1 MKKRIFAML
10 LALTMIIGIL
20 PMSVFAEAS
29 NWNPWDYT
37 VDNIVGEKAVGK
49 TFYAST
55 TFVPGDGELRMMPTL
70 DAGNATYNAMAY
82 VGIEASSNYPDIV
95 EVKTKDDHVDAK
107 IGKWQGGIWDGA
119 DCLQLNVTANKAGTA
134 VVTVNF
140 WYTFSQSSDPYT
152 NPNAKW
158 LYGTMNYTVKVVDS
172 ESSKPAKPTE
182 EDLQRFRNYV
192 NTTSSSIGAVYM
204 WCETHDHQA
213 WFDYLTDV
221 EGAYTIGEVEPNDG
235 LVSTMPASTYPWIC
249 KITLDAT
256 AYLDDYNRQMGAQY
270 GTHYLKDGQAETVV
284 VRAYY
289 NPSHETWYFLRSD
302 APVYIDITHTS
313 NVPDAPTEDDL
324 FNNGGYIVRLHCVAQ
339 NGHTNNS
346 KLTVIKGTVS
356 VGTPYKQNDGS
367 YACDVTITDI
377 TPYIEKYDKD
387 CKVAVGTH
395 RAADTAPETV
405 VATAVYTDGYWKFPT
420 AVEYD
425 VTCEVEVPEITD
437 DELADAL
444 NRATVLVECTTNDAH
459 VLHEYL
465 ASVGLPENYEL
476 GELVRFNDMPAYEIE
491 LTTSAFIDKYSEDEG
506 RHKAGENTPETLTWY
521 VYHRDEGWAAT
532 ALDDRSKIVDVVDP
546 DAANVHF
553 MVYKSNDLSKAV
565 VDKKYDGGLVAGDTL
580 DLTKIDISDI
590 YTGSEFIVEGGWYND
605 YLFNLYKDYAAG
617 ERDSKP
623 TDMTELEITGKWQNV
638 ILVITDMN
646 KVVYFNTAEDLA
658 EYQQN
663 HDADLVLYSTK
674 APNGSALPTTD
685 APTPKRE
692 GYTFDYWCREGQ
704 TVNVEGQ
711 TIGGWTNLYA
721 HWTIN
726 EYTVTF
732 DSNGGSAVDAQT
744 VEYGQKA
751 TKPADPTKEG
761 WRFLGWYDGEEEFDF
776 DTAITENITLTA
788 HWQKLDPTADEIKAA
803 LGNVTVKCINPYA
816 EGTTLN
822 CTDCVWPAFV
832 GMTSEGFTYEEDADN
847 EGTYVVTIPVENF
860 VTSYTKRAGAK
871 HDLFSADTMTWLVT
885 WDNENSVWTSQPAED
900 GVDNVITVTHAPT
913 YWKEVGKIATGKGIK
928 TECVNGN
935 TGVRVFGLTTAFV
948 YPDQI
953 VSVELTAKGTYT
965 ATFKLDKYASSMT
978 GSNGTCPEHD
988 REHYVISDETV
999 TWNFIV
1005 TEEDGAYT
1013 WTAEPVE
1020 EGNDDICEVAH
1031 DWIVTFDADNGT
1043 EPQTQNVRYEGKATK
1058 PADPTKEGNWKFVA
1072 WYLGE
1077 EVYDFD
1083 TVVTG
1088 DITLTAHWEETV
1100 APYKVEHYCEQT
1112 DGTYTLKETETLEGE
1127 IGTKVTAVAKTYPHY
1142 VEDTENAERV
1152 ASGVVI
1158 KKSEGELTLKLY
1170 YKLDNHTVT
1179 FDSNGGTA
1187 VETATVKHG
1196 QKVTKPAD
1204 PTKEGNWKFVAWYLG
1219 ENEFDFDTVITDD
1232 ITLTAHWNKT
1242 PSVVEP
1248 KAAAYRVEHYC
1259 EQTDGTY
1266 TLRETET
1273 LVGELKST
1281 VTAVAKDYAHYSENT
1296 KHSGRIPSGVVVM
1309 PEVKDGEVVV
1319 LTLKLYYD
1327 LDRVTLS
1334 YDLNGGIFFKA
1345 HQYDDQ
1351 TVRYGT
1357 KLTAEEA
1364 PFRSGFKFVGW
1375 NDGAKLYQAGD
1386 TIVMTADTTLKAVWS
1401 YKNNTNPIPPIDPSK
1416 PSTKPT
1422 ETPVKDNSDKE
1433 PSGAIEEEEVTYPT
1447 KNDAA
1452 LLDSEN
1458 HIAYVNGYNDGT
1470 VRPEAK
1476 ITRAEAATMFYR
1488 LLNEDVKA
1496 EYETDENEFSDVSE
1510 ADWYCT
1516 AVSTLANI
1524 GIFGGYPDGSFRPDA
1539 YITRAEFAAIC
1550 ARIDGEDA
1558 DETAEYSDIDGHWA
1572 ADEISRVA
1580 ELGWVKGYTDG
1591 TFRPNQQITRAE
1603 AMAVINRITERNP
1616 ETKADLL
1623 DSMKTWVDNTEDKW
1637 YYIDVQE
1644 ATVAHDY
1651 ERKDNGRE
1659 AWTD

>member
-37 VDNIVGEKAVGK
+37 VDDVAGENAGSK
-49 TFYAST
+49 TFSAST
-55 TFVPGDGELRMMPTL
+55 TFAPGDGELRMMPTL
-70 DAGNATYNAMAY
+70 DTGNATYNAMAY
-82 VGIEASSNYPDIV
+82 VGIEASSNHTDIV
-95 EVKTKDDHVDAK
+95 EVKTKDGHVDAE
-107 IGKWQGGIWDGA
+107 IGKWQGGTWDGA
-119 DCLQLNVTANKAGTA
+119 DCLQLNVTAKKAGTA

-140 WYTFSQSSDPYT
+140 WYTFSQSSNPYT

-158 LYGTMNYTVKVVDS
+158 FYGTMNYTVKVVDS
-172 ESSKPAKPTE
+172 ESSKPAKPNE
-182 EDLQRFRNYV
+182 EDLQKFRYRV
-192 NTTSSSIGAVYM
+192 NTTSSSLGAVYM
-204 WCETHDHQA
+204 WCDTYDHQA

-221 EGAYTIGEVEPNDG
+221 DGAYTIGEVEPNDG
-235 LVSTMPASTYPWIC
+235 LVSTMPASIYPWIC
-249 KITLDAT
+249 KITLYAT
-256 AYLDDYNRQMGAQY
+256 AYLDEYNRQMGAQY

-289 NPSHETWYFLRSD
+289 NPSRETWYFLEK
-302 APVYIDITHTS
+302 APIYIDITHTS

-324 FNNGGYIVRLHCVAQ
+324 FNNGGQIVHVDCVAPD
-339 NGHTNNS
+339 GHS
-346 KLTVIKGTVS
+346 LDSYMTVIKGTVS
-356 VGTPYKQNDGS
+356 IGTPYKNNDGD
-367 YACDVTITDI
+367 YACDVTIDNI
-377 TPYIEKYDKD
+377 TPYIEKYDKA

-395 RAADTAPETV
+395 RLADTMEEPV
-405 VATAVYTDGYWKFPT
+405 VATAIYSDGHWAFLS
-420 AVEYD
+420 AVKCD

-444 NRATVLVECTTNDAH
+444 KRATVLVECTTNDAH

-565 VDKKYDGGLVAGDTL
+565 ADKKYDGDLVEGDTL
-580 DLTKIDISDI
+580 DLTTIDISDI

-751 TKPADPTKEG
+751 SKPADPTKEG

-1077 EVYDFD
+1077 
-1083 TVVTG
+1083 
-1088 DITLTAHWEETV
+1088 
-1100 APYKVEHYCEQT
+1100 
-1112 DGTYTLKETETLEGE
+1112 
-1127 IGTKVTAVAKTYPHY
+1127 
-1142 VEDTENAERV
+1142 
-1152 ASGVVI
+1152 
-1158 KKSEGELTLKLY
+1158 
-1170 YKLDNHTVT
+1170 
-1179 FDSNGGTA
+1179 
-1187 VETATVKHG
+1187 
-1196 QKVTKPAD
+1196 
-1204 PTKEGNWKFVAWYLG
+1204 
-1219 ENEFDFDTVITDD
+1219 NEFDFDTVITDD

-1401 YKNNTNPIPPIDPSK
+1401 YKNNTNPIPPIVPSK

>member
-1 MKKRIFAML
+1 MKKRIFAMF

-37 VDNIVGEKAVGK
+37 VDDVAGENAGSK
-49 TFYAST
+49 TFSAST
-55 TFVPGDGELRMMPTL
+55 TFAPGDGELRMMPTL
-70 DAGNATYNAMAY
+70 DTGNATYNAMAY
-82 VGIEASSNYPDIV
+82 VGIEASSNHTDIV
-95 EVKTKDDHVDAK
+95 EVKTKDGHVDAE
-107 IGKWQGGIWDGA
+107 IGKWQGGTWDGA
-119 DCLQLNVTANKAGTA
+119 DCLQLNVTAKKAGTA

-140 WYTFSQSSDPYT
+140 WYTFSQSSNPYT

-158 LYGTMNYTVKVVDS
+158 FYGTMNYTVKVVDS

-182 EDLQRFRNYV
+182 EDLQKFRNYV
-192 NTTSSSIGAVYM
+192 NTTSSSLGAVYM
-204 WCETHDHQA
+204 WCDTHDHQA
-213 WFDYLTDV
+213 WFNYLTDV
-221 EGAYTIGEVEPNDG
+221 DGAYTIGEVEPNDG

-444 NRATVLVECTTNDAH
+444 KRATVLVECTTNDAH

-465 ASVGLPENYEL
+465 ASIGLPKNFEL

-565 VDKKYDGGLVAGDTL
+565 ADKKYDGDLVEGDTL
-580 DLTKIDISDI
+580 DLTTIDISDI

-1020 EGNDDICEVAH
+1020 EGNDDICKVAH

-1088 DITLTAHWEETV
+1088 
-1100 APYKVEHYCEQT
+1100 
-1112 DGTYTLKETETLEGE
+1112 
-1127 IGTKVTAVAKTYPHY
+1127 
-1142 VEDTENAERV
+1142 
-1152 ASGVVI
+1152 
-1158 KKSEGELTLKLY
+1158 
-1170 YKLDNHTVT
+1170 
-1179 FDSNGGTA
+1179 
-1187 VETATVKHG
+1187 
-1196 QKVTKPAD
+1196 
-1204 PTKEGNWKFVAWYLG
+1204 
-1219 ENEFDFDTVITDD
+1219 D

-1401 YKNNTNPIPPIDPSK
+1401 YKNNTNPIPPIVPSK

-1659 AWTD
+1659 AWAD

>member
-1 MKKRIFAML
+1 MKKRIFAMF

-37 VDNIVGEKAVGK
+37 VDDVAGENAGSK
-49 TFYAST
+49 TFSAST
-55 TFVPGDGELRMMPTL
+55 TFAPGDGELRMMPTL
-70 DAGNATYNAMAY
+70 DTGNATYNAMAY
-82 VGIEASSNYPDIV
+82 VGIEASSNHTDIV
-95 EVKTKDDHVDAK
+95 EVKTKDGHVDAE
-107 IGKWQGGIWDGA
+107 IGKWQGGTWDGA
-119 DCLQLNVTANKAGTA
+119 DCLQLNVTAKKAGTA

-140 WYTFSQSSDPYT
+140 WYTFSQSSNPYT

-158 LYGTMNYTVKVVDS
+158 FYGTMNYTVKVVDS

-182 EDLQRFRNYV
+182 EDLQKFRNYV
-192 NTTSSSIGAVYM
+192 NTTSSSLGAVYM
-204 WCETHDHQA
+204 WCDTHDHQA
-213 WFDYLTDV
+213 WFNYLTDV
-221 EGAYTIGEVEPNDG
+221 DGAYTIGEVEPNDG

-395 RAADTAPETV
+395 RVADTAPETV

-444 NRATVLVECTTNDAH
+444 KRATVLVECTTNDAH

-465 ASVGLPENYEL
+465 ASIGLPKNFEL

-565 VDKKYDGGLVAGDTL
+565 ADKKYDGDLVEGDTL
-580 DLTKIDISDI
+580 DLTTIDISDI

-978 GSNGTCPEHD
+978 GSNGICPEHD

-1043 EPQTQNVRYEGKATK
+1043 EPQTQNVRYEGKA
-1058 PADPTKEGNWKFVA
+1058 
-1072 WYLGE
+1072 
-1077 EVYDFD
+1077 
-1083 TVVTG
+1083 
-1088 DITLTAHWEETV
+1088 
-1100 APYKVEHYCEQT
+1100 
-1112 DGTYTLKETETLEGE
+1112 
-1127 IGTKVTAVAKTYPHY
+1127 
-1142 VEDTENAERV
+1142 
-1152 ASGVVI
+1152 
-1158 KKSEGELTLKLY
+1158 
-1170 YKLDNHTVT
+1170 
-1179 FDSNGGTA
+1179 
-1187 VETATVKHG
+1187 
-1196 QKVTKPAD
+1196 TKPAD

-1401 YKNNTNPIPPIDPSK
+1401 YKNNTNPIPPIVPSK

-1659 AWTD
+1659 AWAD

>member
-1 MKKRIFAML
+1 MF

-37 VDNIVGEKAVGK
+37 VDDVAGENAGSK
-49 TFYAST
+49 TFSAST
-55 TFVPGDGELRMMPTL
+55 TFAPGDGELRMMPTL
-70 DAGNATYNAMAY
+70 DTGNATYNAMAY
-82 VGIEASSNYPDIV
+82 VGIEASSNHTDIV
-95 EVKTKDDHVDAK
+95 EVKTKDGHVDAE
-107 IGKWQGGIWDGA
+107 IGKWQGGTWDGA
-119 DCLQLNVTANKAGTA
+119 DCLQLNVTAKKAGTA

-140 WYTFSQSSDPYT
+140 WYTFSQSSNPYT

-158 LYGTMNYTVKVVDS
+158 FYGTMNYTVKVVDS

-182 EDLQRFRNYV
+182 EDLQKFRNYV
-192 NTTSSSIGAVYM
+192 NTTSSSLGAVYM
-204 WCETHDHQA
+204 WCDTHDHQA
-213 WFDYLTDV
+213 WFNYLTDV
-221 EGAYTIGEVEPNDG
+221 DGAYTIGEVEPNDG

-444 NRATVLVECTTNDAH
+444 KRATVLVECTTNDAH

-465 ASVGLPENYEL
+465 ASIGLPKNFEL

-565 VDKKYDGGLVAGDTL
+565 VDKKYDGGLVEGDTL
-580 DLTKIDISDI
+580 DLTKIEISDI

-674 APNGSALPTTD
+674 APNGSARPTTD

-751 TKPADPTKEG
+751 LKPADPTKEG

-1401 YKNNTNPIPPIDPSK
+1401 YKNNTNPIPPIVPSK

-1659 AWTD
+1659 AWAD

>member
-37 VDNIVGEKAVGK
+37 VDNVVGEYAGSK

-70 DAGNATYNAMAY
+70 DIGNATYNAMAY

-95 EVKTKDDHVDAK
+95 EVKTKDGHVDAK

-119 DCLQLNVTANKAGTA
+119 DCLQLNVTAKKAGTA

-140 WYTFSQSSDPYT
+140 WYTFSQSSKPYT
-152 NPNAKW
+152 NPDAKW
-158 LYGTMNYTVKVVDS
+158 FYGTMNYTVKVVDS

-182 EDLQRFRNYV
+182 EDLQKFRNYV
-192 NTTSSSIGAVYM
+192 NTTSSSLGAVYM
-204 WCETHDHQA
+204 WCDTHDHQA
-213 WFDYLTDV
+213 WFNYLTDV
-221 EGAYTIGEVEPNDG
+221 DGAYTIGEVEPNDG

-324 FNNGGYIVRLHCVAQ
+324 FNNGGQIVHVDCVAPD
-339 NGHTNNS
+339 GHS
-346 KLTVIKGTVS
+346 LDSYMTVIKGTVS
-356 VGTPYKQNDGS
+356 IGTPYKNNDGD
-367 YACDVTITDI
+367 YACDVTIDNI
-377 TPYIEKYDKD
+377 TPYIEKYDKA

-395 RAADTAPETV
+395 RLADTMEEPV
-405 VATAVYTDGYWKFPT
+405 VATAIYSDGHWAFLS
-420 AVEYD
+420 AVKCD

-465 ASVGLPENYEL
+465 ASIGLPENYEL

-565 VDKKYDGGLVAGDTL
+565 ADKKYDGDLVEGDTL
-580 DLTKIDISDI
+580 DLTTIDISDI

-744 VEYGQKA
+744 VEYGKKA
-751 TKPADPTKEG
+751 SKPADPTKEG

-978 GSNGTCPEHD
+978 GSNGICPEHN

-1043 EPQTQNVRYEGKATK
+1043 EPQTQNVRYEGKA
-1058 PADPTKEGNWKFVA
+1058 
-1072 WYLGE
+1072 
-1077 EVYDFD
+1077 
-1083 TVVTG
+1083 
-1088 DITLTAHWEETV
+1088 
-1100 APYKVEHYCEQT
+1100 
-1112 DGTYTLKETETLEGE
+1112 
-1127 IGTKVTAVAKTYPHY
+1127 
-1142 VEDTENAERV
+1142 
-1152 ASGVVI
+1152 
-1158 KKSEGELTLKLY
+1158 
-1170 YKLDNHTVT
+1170 
-1179 FDSNGGTA
+1179 
-1187 VETATVKHG
+1187 
-1196 QKVTKPAD
+1196 TKPAD

-1401 YKNNTNPIPPIDPSK
+1401 YKNNTNPIPPIVPSK

>member
-29 NWNPWDYT
+29 NWDPWDYT
-37 VDNIVGEKAVGK
+37 VDDVAGENAGSK
-49 TFYAST
+49 TFSAST
-55 TFVPGDGELRMMPTL
+55 TFAPGDGELRMMPTL
-70 DAGNATYNAMAY
+70 DTGNATYNAMAY
-82 VGIEASSNYPDIV
+82 VGIEASSNHTDIV
-95 EVKTKDDHVDAK
+95 EVKTKDGHVDAE
-107 IGKWQGGIWDGA
+107 IGKWQGGTWDGA
-119 DCLQLNVTANKAGTA
+119 DCLQLNVTAKKAGTA

-140 WYTFSQSSDPYT
+140 WYTFSQSSNPYT

-158 LYGTMNYTVKVVDS
+158 FYGTMNYTVKVVDS

-182 EDLQRFRNYV
+182 EDLQKFRYRV
-192 NTTSSSIGAVYM
+192 NTTSSSLGAVYM
-204 WCETHDHQA
+204 WCDTYDHQA

-221 EGAYTIGEVEPNDG
+221 DGAYTIGEVEPYDG
-235 LVSTMPASTYPWIC
+235 LVSTMPASIYPWIC
-249 KITLDAT
+249 KITLYAT
-256 AYLDDYNRQMGAQY
+256 AYLDEYNRQMGAQY

-289 NPSHETWYFLRSD
+289 NPSRETWYFLEK
-302 APVYIDITHTS
+302 APIYIDITHTS

-324 FNNGGYIVRLHCVAQ
+324 FNNGGPIVHVDCVAPD
-339 NGHTNNS
+339 GHS
-346 KLTVIKGTVS
+346 LDSYMTVIKGTVS
-356 VGTPYKQNDGS
+356 IGTPYKNNDGD
-367 YACDVTITDI
+367 YACDVTIDNI
-377 TPYIEKYDKD
+377 TPYIEKYDKA

-395 RAADTAPETV
+395 RLADTMEEPV
-405 VATAVYTDGYWKFPT
+405 VATAIYSDGHWAFLS
-420 AVEYD
+420 AVKCD

-444 NRATVLVECTTNDAH
+444 KRATVLVECTTNDAH

-565 VDKKYDGGLVAGDTL
+565 ADKKYDGDLVEGDTL
-580 DLTKIDISDI
+580 DLTTIDISDI

-751 TKPADPTKEG
+751 SKPADPTKEG

-1077 EVYDFD
+1077 
-1083 TVVTG
+1083 
-1088 DITLTAHWEETV
+1088 
-1100 APYKVEHYCEQT
+1100 
-1112 DGTYTLKETETLEGE
+1112 
-1127 IGTKVTAVAKTYPHY
+1127 
-1142 VEDTENAERV
+1142 
-1152 ASGVVI
+1152 
-1158 KKSEGELTLKLY
+1158 
-1170 YKLDNHTVT
+1170 
-1179 FDSNGGTA
+1179 
-1187 VETATVKHG
+1187 
-1196 QKVTKPAD
+1196 
-1204 PTKEGNWKFVAWYLG
+1204 
-1219 ENEFDFDTVITDD
+1219 NEFDFDTVITDD

-1401 YKNNTNPIPPIDPSK
+1401 YKNNTNPIPPIVPSK

-1651 ERKDNGRE
+1651 ERKNNGRE
-1659 AWTD
+1659 AWAD

>member
-1 MKKRIFAML
+1 MKKRIFAMF

-37 VDNIVGEKAVGK
+37 VDDVAGENAGSK
-49 TFYAST
+49 TFSAST
-55 TFVPGDGELRMMPTL
+55 TFAPGDGELRMMPTL
-70 DAGNATYNAMAY
+70 DTGNATYNAMAY
-82 VGIEASSNYPDIV
+82 VGIEASSNHTDIV
-95 EVKTKDDHVDAK
+95 EVKTKDGHVDAE
-107 IGKWQGGIWDGA
+107 IGKWQGGTWDGA
-119 DCLQLNVTANKAGTA
+119 DCLQLNVTAKKAGTA

-140 WYTFSQSSDPYT
+140 WYTFSQSSNPYT

-158 LYGTMNYTVKVVDS
+158 FYGTMNYTVKVVDS

-182 EDLQRFRNYV
+182 EDLQKFRNYV
-192 NTTSSSIGAVYM
+192 NTTSSSLGAVYM
-204 WCETHDHQA
+204 WCDTHDHQA
-213 WFDYLTDV
+213 WFNYLTDV
-221 EGAYTIGEVEPNDG
+221 DGAYTIGEVEPNDG

-302 APVYIDITHTS
+302 APVYIAITHTS

-444 NRATVLVECTTNDAH
+444 KRATVLVECTTNDAH

-465 ASVGLPENYEL
+465 ASIGLPKNFEL

-565 VDKKYDGGLVAGDTL
+565 ADKKYDGDLVEGDTL
-580 DLTKIDISDI
+580 DLTTIDISDI

-847 EGTYVVTIPVENF
+847 GGTYVVTIPVENF

-935 TGVRVFGLTTAFV
+935 TGGRVFGLTTAFV

-978 GSNGTCPEHD
+978 GSNGICPEHD

-1401 YKNNTNPIPPIDPSK
+1401 YKNNTNPIPPIVPSK

-1659 AWTD
+1659 AWAD

>member
-1 MKKRIFAML
+1 MKKRIFAMF

-37 VDNIVGEKAVGK
+37 VDDVAGENAGSK
-49 TFYAST
+49 TFSAST
-55 TFVPGDGELRMMPTL
+55 TFAPGDGELRMMPTL
-70 DAGNATYNAMAY
+70 DTGNATYNAMAY
-82 VGIEASSNYPDIV
+82 VGIEASSNHTDIV
-95 EVKTKDDHVDAK
+95 EVKTKDGHVDAE
-107 IGKWQGGIWDGA
+107 IGKWQGGTWDGA
-119 DCLQLNVTANKAGTA
+119 DCLQLNVTAKKAGTA

-140 WYTFSQSSDPYT
+140 WYTFSQSSNPYT

-158 LYGTMNYTVKVVDS
+158 FYGTMNYTVKVVDS

-182 EDLQRFRNYV
+182 EDLQKFRNYV
-192 NTTSSSIGAVYM
+192 NTTSSSLGAVYM
-204 WCETHDHQA
+204 WCDTHDHQA
-213 WFDYLTDV
+213 WFNYLTDV
-221 EGAYTIGEVEPNDG
+221 DGAYTIGEVEPNDG

-444 NRATVLVECTTNDAH
+444 KRATVLVECTTNDAH

-465 ASVGLPENYEL
+465 ASIGLPKNFEL

-565 VDKKYDGGLVAGDTL
+565 ADKKYDGDLVEGDTL
-580 DLTKIDISDI
+580 DLTTIDISDI

-978 GSNGTCPEHD
+978 GSNGICPEHD

-1013 WTAEPVE
+1013 WTDEPVE

-1401 YKNNTNPIPPIDPSK
+1401 YKNNTNPIPPIVPSK

-1659 AWTD
+1659 AWAD

>member
-1 MKKRIFAML
+1 M
-10 LALTMIIGIL
+10 
-20 PMSVFAEAS
+20 
-29 NWNPWDYT
+29 
-37 VDNIVGEKAVGK
+37 
-49 TFYAST
+49 
-55 TFVPGDGELRMMPTL
+55 
-70 DAGNATYNAMAY
+70 
-82 VGIEASSNYPDIV
+82 
-95 EVKTKDDHVDAK
+95 
-107 IGKWQGGIWDGA
+107 
-119 DCLQLNVTANKAGTA
+119 
-134 VVTVNF
+134 
-140 WYTFSQSSDPYT
+140 
-152 NPNAKW
+152 
-158 LYGTMNYTVKVVDS
+158 
-172 ESSKPAKPTE
+172 
-182 EDLQRFRNYV
+182 
-192 NTTSSSIGAVYM
+192 
-204 WCETHDHQA
+204 
-213 WFDYLTDV
+213 
-221 EGAYTIGEVEPNDG
+221 
-235 LVSTMPASTYPWIC
+235 
-249 KITLDAT
+249 
-256 AYLDDYNRQMGAQY
+256 
-270 GTHYLKDGQAETVV
+270 
-284 VRAYY
+284 
-289 NPSHETWYFLRSD
+289 
-302 APVYIDITHTS
+302 
-313 NVPDAPTEDDL
+313 
-324 FNNGGYIVRLHCVAQ
+324 
-339 NGHTNNS
+339 
-346 KLTVIKGTVS
+346 
-356 VGTPYKQNDGS
+356 
-367 YACDVTITDI
+367 
-377 TPYIEKYDKD
+377 
-387 CKVAVGTH
+387 
-395 RAADTAPETV
+395 
-405 VATAVYTDGYWKFPT
+405 
-420 AVEYD
+420 
-425 VTCEVEVPEITD
+425 
-437 DELADAL
+437 
-444 NRATVLVECTTNDAH
+444 
-459 VLHEYL
+459 
-465 ASVGLPENYEL
+465 
-476 GELVRFNDMPAYEIE
+476 
-491 LTTSAFIDKYSEDEG
+491 
-506 RHKAGENTPETLTWY
+506 
-521 VYHRDEGWAAT
+521 
-532 ALDDRSKIVDVVDP
+532 
-546 DAANVHF
+546 
-553 MVYKSNDLSKAV
+553 
-565 VDKKYDGGLVAGDTL
+565 
-580 DLTKIDISDI
+580 
-590 YTGSEFIVEGGWYND
+590 
-605 YLFNLYKDYAAG
+605 
-617 ERDSKP
+617 
-623 TDMTELEITGKWQNV
+623 
-638 ILVITDMN
+638 
-646 KVVYFNTAEDLA
+646 
-658 EYQQN
+658 
-663 HDADLVLYSTK
+663 
-674 APNGSALPTTD
+674 
-685 APTPKRE
+685 
-692 GYTFDYWCREGQ
+692 
-704 TVNVEGQ
+704 
-711 TIGGWTNLYA
+711 
-721 HWTIN
+721 
-726 EYTVTF
+726 
-732 DSNGGSAVDAQT
+732 
-744 VEYGQKA
+744 
-751 TKPADPTKEG
+751 
-761 WRFLGWYDGEEEFDF
+761 
-776 DTAITENITLTA
+776 
-788 HWQKLDPTADEIKAA
+788 
-803 LGNVTVKCINPYA
+803 
-816 EGTTLN
+816 
-822 CTDCVWPAFV
+822 
-832 GMTSEGFTYEEDADN
+832 
-847 EGTYVVTIPVENF
+847 
-860 VTSYTKRAGAK
+860 
-871 HDLFSADTMTWLVT
+871 
-885 WDNENSVWTSQPAED
+885 
-900 GVDNVITVTHAPT
+900 
-913 YWKEVGKIATGKGIK
+913 
-928 TECVNGN
+928 
-935 TGVRVFGLTTAFV
+935 RVFGLTTAFV

-1401 YKNNTNPIPPIDPSK
+1401 YKNNTNPIPPIVPSK

-1516 AVSTLANI
+1516 EVSTLANI

>member
-37 VDNIVGEKAVGK
+37 VDNVVGEYAGSK

-70 DAGNATYNAMAY
+70 DIGNATYNAMAY

-95 EVKTKDDHVDAK
+95 EVKTKDGHVDAK

-119 DCLQLNVTANKAGTA
+119 DCLQLNVTAKKAGTA

-140 WYTFSQSSDPYT
+140 WYTFSQSSNPYT
-152 NPNAKW
+152 NPDAKW
-158 LYGTMNYTVKVVDS
+158 FYGTMNYTVKVVDS

-182 EDLQRFRNYV
+182 EDLQKFRNYV
-192 NTTSSSIGAVYM
+192 NTTSSSLGAVYM
-204 WCETHDHQA
+204 WCDTHDHQA
-213 WFDYLTDV
+213 WFNYLTDV
-221 EGAYTIGEVEPNDG
+221 DGAYTIGEVEPNDG

-324 FNNGGYIVRLHCVAQ
+324 FNNGGQIVHVDCVAPD
-339 NGHTNNS
+339 GHS
-346 KLTVIKGTVS
+346 LDSYMTVIKGTVS
-356 VGTPYKQNDGS
+356 IGTPYKNNDGD
-367 YACDVTITDI
+367 YACDVTIDNI
-377 TPYIEKYDKD
+377 TPYIEKYDKA

-395 RAADTAPETV
+395 RLADTMEEPV
-405 VATAVYTDGYWKFPT
+405 VATAIYSDGHWAFLS
-420 AVEYD
+420 AVKCD

-565 VDKKYDGGLVAGDTL
+565 ADKKYDGDLVEGDTL
-580 DLTKIDISDI
+580 DLTTIDISDI

-744 VEYGQKA
+744 VEYGKKA
-751 TKPADPTKEG
+751 SKPADPTKEG

-978 GSNGTCPEHD
+978 GSNGICPEHN

-1179 FDSNGGTA
+1179 FDSNDGTA

-1401 YKNNTNPIPPIDPSK
+1401 YKNNTNPIPPIVPSK

-1539 YITRAEFAAIC
+1539 YITRAEIAAIC